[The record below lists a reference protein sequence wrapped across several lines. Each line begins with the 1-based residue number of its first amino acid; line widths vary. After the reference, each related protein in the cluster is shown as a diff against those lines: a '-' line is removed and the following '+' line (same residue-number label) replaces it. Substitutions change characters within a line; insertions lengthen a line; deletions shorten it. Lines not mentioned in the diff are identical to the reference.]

1 MSHLRKFGALV
12 GAGCLL
18 VSGQAA
24 SAQSAAPVSYEQ
36 GTGFYG
42 TIGLGASWTQSVD
55 ANISEPPRSFNNAF
69 GSGVIT
75 ANPSGTLNFGGGFA
89 GEAGIGYDFGA
100 VRTELTYVYNNANVD
115 SGNINVN
122 PRLAFN
128 NNSNI
133 YNGNARVNLSG
144 GSVNTNSVMASAY
157 VDIPTGSR
165 FVPYVGGGIGYTNVN
180 WSANFDN
187 NVRLLVPALA
197 PVPVTLPLNNALNG
211 RNFSDSGNA
220 SLFGYQAKVGVSYVA
235 SCTTD
240 VFAEGT
246 YQGATGF
253 EIQNVDYSSLNS
265 WGARAGVRFRFADT
279 CKKTVAAVRPQPK
292 PAPVYQAPQ
301 EPVRGLW

>member
-1 MSHLRKFGALV
+1 MSHLLKFGALV
-12 GAGCLL
+12 GASCLL
-18 VSGQAA
+18 VSGQSA
-24 SAQSAAPVSYEQ
+24 SAQTTAPVSYEQ

-115 SGNINVN
+115 GGNINVN

-128 NNSNI
+128 NNINI
-133 YNGNARVNLSG
+133 YNGTARVNLND

-187 NVRLLVPALA
+187 NVRLLVPALS
-197 PVPVTLPLNNALNG
+197 PVPITDPLNNTLNG
-211 RNFSDSGNA
+211 RNYSRSGNA
-220 SLFGYQAKVGVSYVA
+220 SLFGYQAKIGVSYVA

-253 EIQNVDYSSLNS
+253 EIQNVDYSNLNA

-279 CKKTVAAVRPQPK
+279 CKKPVAAVRPMPE
-292 PAPVYQAPQ
+292 PAPIYQAPQ

>member
-1 MSHLRKFGALV
+1 MPHLLKFGALV

-18 VSGQAA
+18 VSGQSA
-24 SAQSAAPVSYEQ
+24 SAQTTAPVSYEQ

-55 ANISEPPRSFNNAF
+55 VNFNPKSFNDAF
-69 GSGVIT
+69 DDAVIT
-75 ANPSGTLNFGGGFA
+75 ANPRGTSNFGGGFA

-115 SGNINVN
+115 GGNIKGNGLVFYDN
-122 PRLAFN
+122 
-128 NNSNI
+128 NI
-133 YNGNARVNLSG
+133 YDPTVRVKLNG

-187 NVRLLVPALA
+187 NVSVLVPALA
-197 PVPVTLPLNNALNG
+197 PVPVTVPLNDYLNG
-211 RNFSDSGNA
+211 RNFSKSGNA
-220 SLFGYQAKVGVSYVA
+220 SLFGYQAKIGVSYVA

-253 EIQNVDYSSLNS
+253 EIQNVDYSNLNA

-279 CKKTVAAVRPQPK
+279 CKKPVAAVRPMPE
-292 PAPVYQAPQ
+292 PAPIYQAPQ